1 MANTP
6 TAKHRFGG
14 LRLAIVLATL
24 TVLVAAPQATLAKRA
39 AVTCEV
45 HPGDSGVTWK
55 SEPQT
60 TSIELQWFDADGAL
74 ILTVTV
80 VPTKALHS
88 RYSQQTPEG
97 ANDFGASFSDANG
110 VYAVGGL
117 VCT

>member
-1 MANTP
+1 MANTS
-6 TAKHRFGG
+6 TAKHRFGR
-14 LRLAIVLATL
+14 LRLAVVLATL
-24 TVLVAAPQATLAKRA
+24 TVLVAAPQAILAKRA

-60 TSIELQWFDADGAL
+60 TQVDLQWFDADGVL
-74 ILTVTV
+74 ISSVTV
-80 VPTKALHS
+80 IPTKALHS

-97 ANDFGASFSDANG
+97 ATEFGASFYDANG